1 MDDMQTAKNLGIT
14 AMVFIFITLA
24 LVVIANLVG

>member
-14 AMVFIFITLA
+14 AMVFILITLA